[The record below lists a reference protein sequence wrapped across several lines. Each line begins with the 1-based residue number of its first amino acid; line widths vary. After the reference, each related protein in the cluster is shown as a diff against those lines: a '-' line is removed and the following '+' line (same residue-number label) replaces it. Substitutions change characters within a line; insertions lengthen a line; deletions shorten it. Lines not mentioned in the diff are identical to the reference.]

1 MCLFAYF
8 FSGTVCVRSLYEK
21 WQASCGFMF
30 CQSRDWICREGCSDS
45 LCPKTPLH
53 TLSDLGR
60 TNQED
65 VGLALNSHFLQSRSR
80 RMLDIVG
87 FVWLKYVWLHSV
99 WCSCVKKFES
109 ALRLRIRDIWDTPL
123 ATRVFGTPREGVE
136 THWCQSLRKLYQLW
150 RYLNFGNEIY
160 IILLYLCLK
169 IIDIDIKIISNYKN
183 YFVYLCLLIF
193 DQEKCLREY

>member
-1 MCLFAYF
+1 MFRYQSWSISKAD
-8 FSGTVCVRSLYEK
+8 TLYEK

-87 FVWLKYVWLHSV
+87 FVWLKYVWLDSV

-136 THWCQSLRKLYQLW
+136 THWCQSLKKLTLHKQFRKKLCKQTNYQTI
-150 RYLNFGNEIY
+150 NCKSQNQNG
-160 IILLYLCLK
+160 
-169 IIDIDIKIISNYKN
+169 
-183 YFVYLCLLIF
+183 
-193 DQEKCLREY
+193 